1 MTDQPRSISVHI
13 PVFLL
18 SSAIAVFLASQ
29 IGAASRSI
37 ETMTWQKEN
46 YEKQIKQLEDGEK
59 QLSELVEKRKELV
72 GQSQK
77 VQEQYTALLKDV
89 LDLAKTDSD
98 AAEVVK
104 KYNIQQAAPS
114 DEAKKEEKKDK

>member
-13 PVFLL
+13 PVTLL
-18 SSAIAVFLASQ
+18 ALAIAVFFASQ
-29 IGAASRSI
+29 IGAATRSI
-37 ETMTWQKEN
+37 ETMNWQKDN
-46 YEKQIKQLEDGEK
+46 SEKQIKQLEDGEK
-59 QLSELVEKRKELV
+59 QLTELVEKRKELV

-89 LDLAKTDSD
+89 LDLSKTDND

-104 KYNIQQAAPS
+104 KYNIQQAAPP
-114 DEAKKEEKKDK
+114 DGAKKEEKKDN

>member
-18 SSAIAVFLASQ
+18 SSAIAVFFASQ

-37 ETMTWQKEN
+37 ETMTWQKDN

-59 QLSELVEKRKELV
+59 QLTELVEKRKDLV

-89 LDLAKTDSD
+89 LDLAKTDAD

-104 KYNIQQAAPS
+104 KYNIQQGAPS

>member
-1 MTDQPRSISVHI
+1 MSDQPRSISVHI
-13 PVFLL
+13 PLTFVAL
-18 SSAIAVFLASQ
+18 AVAVFFASQ
-29 IGAASRSI
+29 IGAATRSV
-37 ETMTWQKEN
+37 ETMNWQKEN

-59 QLSELVEKRKELV
+59 QVSELVENRKELV

-89 LDLAKTDSD
+89 IELAKTDAD

-104 KYNIQQAAPS
+104 KYNIQTAPS
-114 DEAKKEEKKDK
+114 AEAKKDK

>member
-13 PVFLL
+13 PAFLL
-18 SSAIAVFLASQ
+18 GAAIAVFFASQ
-29 IGAASRSI
+29 IGSASRSI

-46 YEKQIKQLEDGEK
+46 YEKQITQLEDGEK
-59 QLSELVEKRKELV
+59 QLTELVEKRKELV

-89 LDLAKTDSD
+89 LDLSKTDAD